1 LFVSPLPPGQPP
13 LISHRNNTIRNS
25 LASLGYSPTT
35 IRAILE
41 SPVEALSHQDEM
53 RKEVIDAYRKGF
65 RIIFLV
71 GACLAAFAFLVAVV
85 LMKQVTLD
93 RKDDAALKEEAK
105 RKIEE
110 KERRK
115 RGDVTP
121 ESTETVV
128 EGKE

>member
-1 LFVSPLPPGQPP
+1 
-13 LISHRNNTIRNS
+13 
-25 LASLGYSPTT
+25 
-35 IRAILE
+35 
-41 SPVEALSHQDEM
+41 M

-110 KERRK
+110 KKRRK